1 MLGIDEGVETSRVL
15 GLVIVKGSQVLHLWV
30 RFKAFVWKMAMK

>member
-15 GLVIVKGSQVLHLWV
+15 GLVIVKGSQVLPLSF
-30 RFKAFVWKMAMK
+30 RFKAYV